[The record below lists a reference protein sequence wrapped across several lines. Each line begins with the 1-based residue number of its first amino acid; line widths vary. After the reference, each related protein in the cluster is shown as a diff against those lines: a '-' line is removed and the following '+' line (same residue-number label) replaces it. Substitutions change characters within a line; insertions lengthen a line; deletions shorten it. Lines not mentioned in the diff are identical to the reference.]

1 MTLPSTVG
9 PVPEPAPDLSA
20 RARDLVEALI
30 RLDTTSVTGNR
41 PAIDLLERVL
51 TGAGAQVHVLPE
63 KDPRNAN
70 LVAVFPA
77 NADPGEPAPDGAADD
92 AAATAPAGSSLFVD
106 PQDPTRRGV
115 LLAGHADC
123 TPVTGQTWTSDPF
136 TPTARDGRLYGRG
149 TADMKSFLAIAAA
162 LAPRLAATR
171 RTVPVYIAATWEEE
185 TTCNGARALTGQLE
199 QLGIRPAVALVGE
212 PTSMRAVS
220 AHKSMNII
228 AVEFRGVAAHSSLL
242 PHGLNANRYAAEFT
256 TWFHEQIVDPFRA
269 DGPFDDAFPVAWST
283 GGVNVVHGG
292 IARNTVP
299 DRARIEL
306 EFRALPQVD
315 VQPLVA
321 RIIDQVAA
329 IDARMK
335 QAAPTDPADPVA
347 AREVGASHEII
358 SLLYGLDGTPDGP
371 AARAAVALGAERT
384 RGKVTYGT
392 EAGIYEHAG
401 MAAVVVGPG
410 DIAQAHAPDEY
421 VALDQL
427 AWCEQFFGHVIDAV
441 GR

>member
-1 MTLPSTVG
+1 MTTSATVPSSTTP
-9 PVPEPAPDLSA
+9 PVLSA
-20 RARDLVEALI
+20 RARELVEAMV
-30 RLDTTSVTGNR
+30 RLDTTSDTGNR
-41 PAIDLLERVL
+41 PAIDLLEHVL
-51 TGAGAQVHVLPE
+51 TEAGAQVHVLPE
-63 KDPRNAN
+63 PDPRNAN

-77 NADPGEPAPDGAADD
+77 NADAPVTDSVSPD
-92 AAATAPAGSSLFVD
+92 ATDSELPAGSQLFAD
-106 PQDPTRRGV
+106 PADPGRRGV

-123 TPVTGQTWTSDPF
+123 TPVTGQAWTSDPF
-136 TPTARDGRLYGRG
+136 TPTERDGRLYGRG
-149 TADMKSFLAIAAA
+149 TADMTSYLAIAAA
-162 LAPRLAATR
+162 LAPRLAAAR

-185 TTCNGARALTGQLE
+185 TTCNGARALTRQLE
-199 QLGIRPAVALVGE
+199 ELGIRPAVALVGE
-212 PTSMRAVS
+212 PTSMRAVA

-228 AVEFRGVAAHSSLL
+228 NVEFRGVAAHSSLL
-242 PHGLNANRYAAEFT
+242 PQGLNANRYAAEFT

-283 GGVNVVHGG
+283 GGVNVIDGG

-299 DRARIEL
+299 ERARLTL

-315 VQPLVA
+315 VRPLVA
-321 RIIDQVAA
+321 RITDQVAA

-335 QAAPTDPADPVA
+335 QATPTDPADPVA
-347 AREVGASHEII
+347 AAHVGASHEIV
-358 SLLYGLDGTPDGP
+358 SLLYGLDGSPDGP

-384 RGKVTYGT
+384 DGKVTYGT

-421 VALDQL
+421 VAIDQL
-427 AWCEQFFGHVIDAV
+427 AWCEDFFGRVIEAV